1 MPTELGVGHI
11 LSLFLVVAGVAVIV
25 LGFFKNFGR
34 QVQKIKIARFGID
47 TELSTMGL
55 WLVLGL
61 ILAAGG
67 VYVFMH
73 SGDSSGPM
81 HVRLNIHFDPA
92 EVNPRNPNFRARAF
106 IKTATGNQE
115 IPILPT
121 VREGGLSVDVSVPNL
136 ETPFFIV
143 FDTPQ
148 GTWKTDDHSVRET
161 ATTARRLE
169 SQ

>member
-1 MPTELGVGHI
+1 MELGVHHV
-11 LSLFLVVAGVAVIV
+11 LSLFLVAAGVGVIV

-61 ILAAGG
+61 LLAGGG
-67 VYVFMH
+67 VYVFLQ
-73 SGDSSGPM
+73 SGAPSGPM
-81 HVRLNIHFDPA
+81 QVRLNIHFDPA
-92 EVNPRNPNFRARAF
+92 EVNPRNPKFTARAF
-106 IKTATGNQE
+106 IKTPEGEQP
-115 IPILPT
+115 IPLLSKLS
-121 VREGGLSVDVSVPNL
+121 EGSLSVVVSVPDM

-143 FDTPQ
+143 FDTPR

-161 ATTARRLE
+161 VTTARKLV
-169 SQ
+169 QP